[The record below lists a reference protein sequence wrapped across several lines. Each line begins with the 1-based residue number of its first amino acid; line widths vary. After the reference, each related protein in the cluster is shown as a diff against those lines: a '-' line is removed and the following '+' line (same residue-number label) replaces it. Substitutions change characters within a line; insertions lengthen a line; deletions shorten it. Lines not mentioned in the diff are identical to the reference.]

1 MKYPKN
7 KNFSSLMA
15 NRDATRSTMGPM
27 RLNLP
32 LVDLAE
38 PMTSGSMREA
48 KLEDE
53 MLMSNQQISE
63 MLMPMAGMRMLKGSP
78 ELVKLLKTFDNSKAM
93 PNATKMLK
101 KTMSKFV
108 ENPNEKTLASLKNF
122 YQLYMKGMKK

>member
-1 MKYPKN
+1 
-7 KNFSSLMA
+7 MA

-108 ENPNEKTLASLKNF
+108 ENPNEKTLAGVRNI
-122 YQLYMKGMKK
+122 YQLYIKGMKK

>member
-15 NRDATRSTMGPM
+15 NRDATRSSMGPM

-38 PMTSGSMREA
+38 PMTSGSMRET

>member
-15 NRDATRSTMGPM
+15 NRDATRSSMGPM

-32 LVDLAE
+32 LVNLAE
-38 PMTSGSMREA
+38 PMTSGSMRET

-78 ELVKLLKTFDNSKAM
+78 ELAKLLKTFDSSKAM
-93 PNATKMLK
+93 PNATKMLQ